1 MDLGHDARLKNVYIR
16 KTFLNFHFDPNLLL
30 HQHCDQVTKW
40 SFPLQKSASFKNFC
54 FIFSL
59 NLNRKDF
66 NLNLVCN
73 LKSTESN
80 NFIASWSIASVALA
94 RLRKKIYIFIGCNLK
109 NLLIWNSMQ
118 ATILLRS
125 QITSASRTSS
135 CSANKNCRKND
146 AFLLVEFGCTSRG
159 HSSALPIPW
168 WSLS

>member
-1 MDLGHDARLKNVYIR
+1 MDASTLGCSFSSMQWVQRCIHMHTHAKYKPVFSNASTGPIIIFICGFRSRCKVENVYIR

-40 SFPLQKSASFKNFC
+40 SFALQKSASFQNFC

-80 NFIASWSIASVALA
+80 NFIASWSIASVPLV
-94 RLRKKIYIFIGCNLK
+94 RLCKKKSIF
-109 NLLIWNSMQ
+109 S
-118 ATILLRS
+118 
-125 QITSASRTSS
+125 
-135 CSANKNCRKND
+135 
-146 AFLLVEFGCTSRG
+146 LVVTWKTF
-159 HSSALPIPW
+159 
-168 WSLS
+168 